1 MRKIITNGRICDT
14 PQAEG
19 SWGLLFEEER
29 KQKIADYVQT
39 HERASVQELAQ
50 YFQVS
55 ESTVRRDLKDL
66 EDSKQLK
73 RTHGGAVAVQ
83 SDNTEPPFDEKEDRF
98 RAQKEAIAKAA
109 AALVEEG
116 DSILLDAGSTTYYL
130 AKELKA
136 FKKLT
141 VVTNSIVAAQ
151 ELSRLP
157 NIELLLTGGSL
168 RHETLAM
175 VGPVAERTLD
185 LVRVNKVFLAINGL
199 DAVHG
204 LTTPSMTEAE
214 MKRRMIRSG
223 KIIILLADHS
233 KYGKVSLARVAE
245 LNEVHHLVTDSGI
258 PALAAGVL
266 EEAGIQLT
274 VASLQGD
281 EA

>member
-1 MRKIITNGRICDT
+1 M
-14 PQAEG
+14 
-19 SWGLLFEEER
+19 LFEEER

-50 YFQVS
+50 VFQVS

-66 EDSKQLK
+66 EDTKLLK

-83 SDNTEPPFDEKEDRF
+83 NDNAEPPFNEKEDRF
-98 RAQKEAIAKAA
+98 RHQKEAIAKAA
-109 AALVEEG
+109 AALISEG

-151 ELSRLP
+151 ELSSCP
-157 NIELLLTGGSL
+157 HMELLLTGGSL

-185 LVRVNKVFLAINGL
+185 MVRVDKVFLAINGV
-199 DAVHG
+199 DAENG
-204 LTTPSMTEAE
+204 LTTPAIAEAE
-214 MKRRMIRSG
+214 MKRRMIRAG
-223 KIIILLADHS
+223 KQVILLADHS
-233 KYGKVSLARVAE
+233 KYGKVSFARVSGLQE
-245 LNEVHHLVTDSGI
+245 IHHMITDAGI
-258 PALAAGVL
+258 PALAAGLL

-274 VASLQGD
+274 IASLQGD